1 MIKAIVYT
9 SNTGTTRE
17 YARLLSE
24 TITLPYYSFSEAQD
38 KLKKQTEIIYL
49 GWLMAG
55 TIKGYKEAKKNYK
68 ICAVCGVGMG
78 RTGTQVE
85 EITKKA
91 NISEEIPV
99 FTLQGGFDLKK
110 LTGAYKFAMNTMVKV
125 SGKALQKKENKT
137 EEEEEM
143 LDMILHGANKVSI
156 NNLKEVLNWY
166 KE

>member
-9 SNTGTTRE
+9 SNTGTTKE

-24 TITLPYYSFSEAQD
+24 TISLPYYSLDEAGD

-49 GWLMAG
+49 GWLVAG
-55 TIKGYKEAKKNYK
+55 TIKGYKEANKKYN

-85 EITKKA
+85 EISKKA
-91 NISEEIPV
+91 KIPEEIPV

-110 LTGAYKFAMNTMVKV
+110 LTGAYKFAMNAMVKV

-143 LDMILHGANKVSI
+143 LDMMLHGGNKVSI
-156 NNLKEVLNWY
+156 DNLKEVLNWY

>member
-24 TITLPYYSFSEAQD
+24 TITLPYYSLSEAQD

-110 LTGAYKFAMNTMVKV
+110 LTGAYKFAMNAMVKV

>member
-24 TITLPYYSFSEAQD
+24 TITLPYYSFSEVQD

>member
-55 TIKGYKEAKKNYK
+55 TIKGYKEAKKDYK

-137 EEEEEM
+137 EEEE
-143 LDMILHGANKVSI
+143 
-156 NNLKEVLNWY
+156 
-166 KE
+166 

>member
-24 TITLPYYSFSEAQD
+24 TITLPYYSLSEAQD

-85 EITKKA
+85 EITKK
-91 NISEEIPV
+91 
-99 FTLQGGFDLKK
+99 
-110 LTGAYKFAMNTMVKV
+110 
-125 SGKALQKKENKT
+125 ENKT

>member
-9 SNTGTTRE
+9 SNTGTTKE

-24 TITLPYYSFSEAQD
+24 TISLPYYSLDETED

-49 GWLMAG
+49 GWLVAG
-55 TIKGYKEAKKNYK
+55 TIKGYKEANKKYK
-68 ICAVCGVGMG
+68 IRAVCGVGMG

-91 NISEEIPV
+91 KIPKEIPV

-110 LTGAYKFAMNTMVKV
+110 LTGAYKFAMNAMVKV
-125 SGKALQKKENKT
+125 SGKALQKKADKT

-143 LDMILHGANKVSI
+143 LDMMLHGGNKVSI
-156 NNLKEVLNWY
+156 NNLKDILNWY

>member
-9 SNTGTTRE
+9 SNTGTTKE
-17 YARLLSE
+17 YARLLGE
-24 TITLPYYSFSEAQD
+24 TTALPYYSLDEAGK

-55 TIKGYKEAKKNYK
+55 TIKGYKKAKKNYK

-91 NISEEIPV
+91 KIPKGIKV

-110 LTGAYKFAMNTMVKV
+110 LTGAYKFAMNAIVKV
-125 SGKALQKKENKT
+125 SGKALQKKVDKT

-143 LDMILHGANKVSI
+143 LDMMLHGGNKVCI
-156 NNLKEVLNWY
+156 QNLKEILDWY

>member
-24 TITLPYYSFSEAQD
+24 TITLPYYSLSEAQD

-55 TIKGYKEAKKNYK
+55 TNKGYKEAKKNYK

-110 LTGAYKFAMNTMVKV
+110 LTGAYKFAMNAMVKV

>member
-24 TITLPYYSFSEAQD
+24 TIRLPYYSLDEAED

-49 GWLMAG
+49 GWLVAG
-55 TIKGYKEAKKNYK
+55 TIKGYKEANKKYE

-85 EITKKA
+85 EITKRAK
-91 NISEEIPV
+91 IPEEIAV

-110 LTGAYKFAMNTMVKV
+110 LTGAYKFAMNAMVKV
-125 SGKALQKKENKT
+125 SGKALQKKADKT

-143 LDMILHGANKVSI
+143 LDMMLHGGNKISI
-156 NNLKEVLNWY
+156 ENLKDILDWY

>member
-24 TITLPYYSFSEAQD
+24 SITLPYYSLSEAQD

-110 LTGAYKFAMNTMVKV
+110 LTGAYKFAMNAMVKV

-143 LDMILHGANKVSI
+143 LDMMLHGGNKVSI

>member
-1 MIKAIVYT
+1 
-9 SNTGTTRE
+9 
-17 YARLLSE
+17 
-24 TITLPYYSFSEAQD
+24 
-38 KLKKQTEIIYL
+38 
-49 GWLMAG
+49 
-55 TIKGYKEAKKNYK
+55 
-68 ICAVCGVGMG
+68 MG

-91 NISEEIPV
+91 KIPEEIPV

-110 LTGAYKFAMNTMVKV
+110 LTGAYKFAMNAMVKV

-143 LDMILHGANKVSI
+143 LDMMLHGANKVSI
-156 NNLKEVLNWY
+156 NNLKAVLNWY

>member
-9 SNTGTTRE
+9 SNTGTTKE

-24 TITLPYYSFSEAQD
+24 TITLPYYSLDEAED

-49 GWLMAG
+49 GWLVAG
-55 TIKGYKEAKKNYK
+55 TIKGYKEANKKYNLR
-68 ICAVCGVGMG
+68 AVCGVGMG

-91 NISEEIPV
+91 KISEEIPV
-99 FTLQGGFDLKK
+99 FTLQGGFDLNK
-110 LTGAYKFAMNTMVKV
+110 LSGAYRFVMNAMVKV
-125 SGKALQKKENKT
+125 SGKALAKKEDKT
-137 EEEEEM
+137 DEEEEM
-143 LDMILHGANKVSI
+143 LDMMLHGANKVSMD
-156 NNLKEVLNWY
+156 NLKDVLDWY